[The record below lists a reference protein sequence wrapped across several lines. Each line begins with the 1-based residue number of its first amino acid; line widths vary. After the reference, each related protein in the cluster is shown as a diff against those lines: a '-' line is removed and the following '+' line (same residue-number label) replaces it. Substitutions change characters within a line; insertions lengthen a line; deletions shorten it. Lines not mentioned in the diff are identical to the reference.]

1 MHQNAK
7 VTFHSETATNK
18 LYRFEWLSVLLK
30 AIRTRGLRNKIVSV
44 APTTTVS
51 HVKCYL
57 AQNTK
62 AHGKMTS
69 ESLFSWVALPYI
81 I

>member
-1 MHQNAK
+1 MI
-7 VTFHSETATNK
+7 ETATNK
-18 LYRFEWLSVLLK
+18 LYRFEWLKLFLLN

-57 AQNTK
+57 AQNTETMEK
-62 AHGKMTS
+62 WAKP
-69 ESLFSWVALPYI
+69 ESLFSWVSSPL
-81 I
+81 